1 MCSFRGCSSTGF
13 TQKAGLDRH
22 NKNATFWHCPTK
34 RNQLLQEST
43 LSPDVYTCS
52 SLGATVATRYSY
64 LSRWGCPALHSV
76 EVAWYESPSGASPA
90 QFLMA
95 FPLMFL
101 PCARLRG
108 RDFSRCL
115 THLAPPP
122 PHFAPM
128 PTATV
133 LLCTCTVETTAL
145 SPLAVSAACMAE
157 EPCRRRQTS
166 AQQERAATLP
176 STGLKRSEEQLAQ
189 TLIRHTSQNATRLMI
204 TASAHRTPRFPK
216 FKSATLPFL
225 A

>member
-122 PHFAPM
+122 PS
-128 PTATV
+128 
-133 LLCTCTVETTAL
+133 LCTDAYRYRAALHLYSRNDGSVAAGCQRRLHGRRAMSSQTDQRAAGTRSHVAVYGSQKVRRATRPDAHQAYKSECNAVDDHSVCSSHTAL
-145 SPLAVSAACMAE
+145 S
-157 EPCRRRQTS
+157 
-166 AQQERAATLP
+166 
-176 STGLKRSEEQLAQ
+176 K
-189 TLIRHTSQNATRLMI
+189 I
-204 TASAHRTPRFPK
+204 
-216 FKSATLPFL
+216 
-225 A
+225 